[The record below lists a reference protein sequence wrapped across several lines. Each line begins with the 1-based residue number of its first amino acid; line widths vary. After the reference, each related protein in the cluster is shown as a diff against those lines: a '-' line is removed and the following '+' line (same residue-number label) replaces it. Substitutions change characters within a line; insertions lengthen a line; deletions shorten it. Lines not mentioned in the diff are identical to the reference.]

1 MTAAFSLAYRLR
13 LVKNWRRH
21 SGFVNC
27 LAIALGLLWSKRN
40 EDLRFFR

>member
-13 LVKNWRRH
+13 LVKKWSRQ

-27 LAIALGLLWSKRN
+27 LAIALG
-40 EDLRFFR
+40 

>member
-1 MTAAFSLAYRLR
+1 MTAASSLAYRLR

-27 LAIALGLLWSKRN
+27 LAIALGLLWSK
-40 EDLRFFR
+40 